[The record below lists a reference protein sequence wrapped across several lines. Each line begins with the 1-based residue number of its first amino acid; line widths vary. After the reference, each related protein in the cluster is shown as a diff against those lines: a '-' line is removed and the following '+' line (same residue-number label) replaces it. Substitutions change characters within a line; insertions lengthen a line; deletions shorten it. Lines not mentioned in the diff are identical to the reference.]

1 VTKASLKGFTIKI
14 ARSRRDPERLPR
26 GLGNRQDYLAV
37 IDAHAKSTDRKGYPT
52 AEPHSNLVIEAKRI
66 LQIGVET
73 SA

>member
-14 ARSRRDPERLPR
+14 ARSRRDLERLPR

-37 IDAHAKSTDRKGYPT
+37 IDARAKATDRKGYLT
-52 AEPHSNLVIEAKRI
+52 AEPHSDPVIEAERI
-66 LQIGVET
+66 LQIGVKT